1 MYHVG
6 RSCMAPSQHQDT
18 CTRVIMP
25 PQFLTVSL
33 PPKQREEH
41 PTRSSKSLL
50 AVRFIRY
57 RWPTPADCKMQ
68 LFIRSDAG
76 RTLTVAIANPR
87 AKVQELLTLV
97 EAKQQGLF
105 TQGYLNYGGVPLR
118 ASRSLTDYGIQN
130 HATLDLSRRLHGGCF
145 GFSILLWILI
155 FICCLISV
163 CTCGLSLPVA
173 LCLLPPA
180 LLLPLCCL

>member
-1 MYHVG
+1 
-6 RSCMAPSQHQDT
+6 
-18 CTRVIMP
+18 
-25 PQFLTVSL
+25 
-33 PPKQREEH
+33 
-41 PTRSSKSLL
+41 
-50 AVRFIRY
+50 
-57 RWPTPADCKMQ
+57 MQ

-76 RTLTVAIANPR
+76 RTLTVAVEGPT
-87 AKVQELLTLV
+87 AKVGELLSLV
-97 EAKQQGLF
+97 EAKDRRVCA
-105 TQGYLNYGGVPLR
+105 QGYLNYGGVPLR

-155 FICCLISV
+155 FICCLVSV

>member
-1 MYHVG
+1 MSRHPRPG
-6 RSCMAPSQHQDT
+6 
-18 CTRVIMP
+18 
-25 PQFLTVSL
+25 LL
-33 PPKQREEH
+33 QREEN
-41 PTRSSKSLL
+41 PNEKIKSLL

-57 RWPTPADCKMQ
+57 RWSIATFPNEMQ

-76 RTLTVAIANPR
+76 RTLTVAVANPR
-87 AKVQELLTLV
+87 TKVQELLTLV
-97 EAKQQGLF
+97 EAKQHGLYAK
-105 TQGYLNYGGVPLR
+105 GYLNYGGVPLR
-118 ASRSLTDYGIQN
+118 ASRSLVDYGIQN

-145 GFSILLWILI
+145 GFSILLWIII

>member
-1 MYHVG
+1 
-6 RSCMAPSQHQDT
+6 
-18 CTRVIMP
+18 
-25 PQFLTVSL
+25 
-33 PPKQREEH
+33 
-41 PTRSSKSLL
+41 
-50 AVRFIRY
+50 
-57 RWPTPADCKMQ
+57 MQ
-68 LFIRSDAG
+68 LFIRSVRPLQCLTPHLRANVQRLQCIQDAG

>member
-1 MYHVG
+1 
-6 RSCMAPSQHQDT
+6 
-18 CTRVIMP
+18 
-25 PQFLTVSL
+25 
-33 PPKQREEH
+33 
-41 PTRSSKSLL
+41 
-50 AVRFIRY
+50 
-57 RWPTPADCKMQ
+57 MQ
-68 LFIRSDAG
+68 LFIRSSNPGCFFLTLNHALCRMQGAG
-76 RTLTVAIANPR
+76 RTLTVSVANPST
-87 AKVQELLTLV
+87 KVHELLALV
-97 EAKQQGLF
+97 EAKGF
-105 TQGYLNYGGVPLR
+105 GPCSCGYLNYGGVPLH
-118 ASRSLTDYGIQN
+118 ASRALIDYGIQN

>member
-1 MYHVG
+1 
-6 RSCMAPSQHQDT
+6 
-18 CTRVIMP
+18 
-25 PQFLTVSL
+25 
-33 PPKQREEH
+33 
-41 PTRSSKSLL
+41 
-50 AVRFIRY
+50 
-57 RWPTPADCKMQ
+57 MQ

-76 RTLTVAIANPR
+76 RTLTVAVESPA
-87 AKVQELLTLV
+87 AKVGELLSQV
-97 EAKQQGLF
+97 AAKERVD
-105 TQGYLNYGGVPLR
+105 GYLNYGGVPLR

-155 FICCLISV
+155 FICCLVSV